1 MGHRGGTGQLRFAF
15 ALYLQRGP
23 SMHYLA
29 HHAGEETLAP
39 LLVLG
44 GAWLSLLAAYG
55 RTRLT
60 AARARLT
67 RARRRP

>member
-1 MGHRGGTGQLRFAF
+1 
-15 ALYLQRGP
+15 
-23 SMHYLA
+23 MHYLA

-55 RTRLT
+55 RTRL
-60 AARARLT
+60 AAVRAKLIRPG
-67 RARRRP
+67 RRP

>member
-1 MGHRGGTGQLRFAF
+1 
-15 ALYLQRGP
+15 
-23 SMHYLA
+23 MHYLA

-44 GAWLSLLAAYG
+44 GAWLWLLVAYG
-55 RTRLT
+55 RTRLA

>member
-1 MGHRGGTGQLRFAF
+1 
-15 ALYLQRGP
+15 
-23 SMHYLA
+23 MHPLA

-55 RTRLT
+55 RTRL
-60 AARARLT
+60 ASVRARLA